1 MTRENR
7 TEDRDA
13 VLLAFQEA
21 CDRPTADQIIEWVRR
36 YPQFADDIRAHA
48 AVSRDWAAHE
58 GLPAEAPDESMLARG
73 FSRVLSA
80 IYDAQQATKSNE
92 SAAQFQSFSRMMS
105 ERETEVPRLA
115 RELDIKRSVLADL
128 FNGGMLPPVGKR
140 LTNAIVDKLATTRE
154 AFDAA
159 LKAALEA
166 PRLGHAKAN
175 ETPTIIPRKY
185 EEIIRDSGMTPERIQ
200 FWLGED
206 D

>member
-48 AVSRDWAAHE
+48 AISRDWAARE
-58 GLPAEAPDESMLARG
+58 SLPAEEPDESMLARG

-80 IYDAQQATKSNE
+80 IYDALQATKSNE
-92 SAAQFQSFSRMMS
+92 SAAQFQSFSQMMS
-105 ERETEVPRLA
+105 ERGTDVPQLA

-128 FNGGMLPPVGKR
+128 
-140 LTNAIVDKLATTRE
+140 
-154 AFDAA
+154 
-159 LKAALEA
+159 
-166 PRLGHAKAN
+166 
-175 ETPTIIPRKY
+175 
-185 EEIIRDSGMTPERIQ
+185 
-200 FWLGED
+200 
-206 D
+206 